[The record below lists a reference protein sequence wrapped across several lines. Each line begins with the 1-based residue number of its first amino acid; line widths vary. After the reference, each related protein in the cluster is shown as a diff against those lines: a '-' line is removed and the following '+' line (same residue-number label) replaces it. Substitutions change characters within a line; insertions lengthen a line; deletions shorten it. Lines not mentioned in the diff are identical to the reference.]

1 MKLFSSTRWVNFL
14 SLLPGTNL
22 SILVISIAFLR
33 FYDERDFTILGI
45 ITDSRSW
52 SNRLTLAALIF
63 ALANFGIEWNRRNRE
78 TDRLARTEQRRIEEE
93 QRRIEEEQRKIEEEQ
108 RRIEAEK
115 QSARRTRIEIERD
128 IAFLNFLVDSSDEN
142 RLKLRQMLEIL
153 QIYQDEI

>member
-1 MKLFSSTRWVNFL
+1 MKLFSSVRWVNFL
-14 SLLPGTNL
+14 SLLPGTTL

-52 SNRLTLAALIF
+52 SNRLTLAALVF

-93 QRRIEEEQRKIEEEQ
+93 QRRIEEE
-108 RRIEAEK
+108 K

-142 RLKLRQMLEIL
+142 RQKLRQVLEIL
-153 QIYQDEI
+153 QIYQNEI

>member
-14 SLLPGTNL
+14 SLLPGTTL

-33 FYDERDFTILGI
+33 FYDERDFTFLGI

-78 TDRLARTEQRRIEEE
+78 TDRLACTEQRRVEEE
-93 QRRIEEEQRKIEEEQ
+93 QRRIEEEQ

-142 RLKLRQMLEIL
+142 RLKLQQILEIL

>member
-1 MKLFSSTRWVNFL
+1 MKLSSSTRWVNFL
-14 SLLPGTNL
+14 SLLPGTTL

-33 FYDERDFTILGI
+33 FYDERDFTFLGI
-45 ITDSRSW
+45 ITEPRNW
-52 SNRLTLAALIF
+52 SNRLTLAALVF

-78 TDRLARTEQRRIEEE
+78 TDRLARTEQRRIAEE
-93 QRRIEEEQRKIEEEQ
+93 QQKIEEEQ

-128 IAFLNFLVDSSDEN
+128 IAFLNFLVDSSDKN
-142 RLKLRQMLEIL
+142 RLKLQQMLEIL

>member
-14 SLLPGTNL
+14 SLLPGTTL
-22 SILVISIAFLR
+22 GILVISIAFLR

-78 TDRLARTEQRRIEEE
+78 TDRLACTEQRRIEEE
-93 QRRIEEEQRKIEEEQ
+93 QRRIEEEQQ
-108 RRIEAEK
+108 RIEAEK

-128 IAFLNFLVDSSDEN
+128 IAFLNFLVDSSDEI
-142 RLKLRQMLEIL
+142 RLKIRQMLEIL

>member
-1 MKLFSSTRWVNFL
+1 MKLFSSVRWVNFL
-14 SLLPGTNL
+14 SLLPGTTL

>member
-14 SLLPGTNL
+14 SLLPGTTL

-33 FYDERDFTILGI
+33 FYDETDFTILGI

-52 SNRLTLAALIF
+52 SNRLTLAALVF

-78 TDRLARTEQRRIEEE
+78 TDRLACTEQRRVEEE
-93 QRRIEEEQRKIEEEQ
+93 QRRIEEEQ

-128 IAFLNFLVDSSDEN
+128 IAFLNFLEDSSDEN
-142 RLKLRQMLEIL
+142 RLKLQQILEIL

>member
-1 MKLFSSTRWVNFL
+1 MKLFSSVRWVNFL
-14 SLLPGTNL
+14 SLLPGRTL

-33 FYDERDFTILGI
+33 FYDERDFTFLGT

-93 QRRIEEEQRKIEEEQ
+93 QRRIEEE
-108 RRIEAEK
+108 K

-128 IAFLNFLVDSSDEN
+128 IAFLNFLVDSSDKN
-142 RLKLRQMLEIL
+142 RQKLRQVLEIL

>member
-1 MKLFSSTRWVNFL
+1 M
-14 SLLPGTNL
+14 
-22 SILVISIAFLR
+22 
-33 FYDERDFTILGI
+33 
-45 ITDSRSW
+45 
-52 SNRLTLAALIF
+52 AALVF

-78 TDRLARTEQRRIEEE
+78 TDRMARTEQRRIEEE

>member
-1 MKLFSSTRWVNFL
+1 
-14 SLLPGTNL
+14 
-22 SILVISIAFLR
+22 LR
-33 FYDERDFTILGI
+33 FYDERNFTFLGI

-52 SNRLTLAALIF
+52 INRLTLAALVF

-78 TDRLARTEQRRIEEE
+78 TDRLARTKQRRIEEE
-93 QRRIEEEQRKIEEEQ
+93 QRRIEEEQRKIEEEQRKIAEEQ

-142 RLKLRQMLEIL
+142 RLELRQMLEIL

>member
-1 MKLFSSTRWVNFL
+1 MKLFSSVRWINFL

-78 TDRLARTEQRRIEEE
+78 TDRLACTEQRRVEEE
-93 QRRIEEEQRKIEEEQ
+93 QRRIEEEQ

-128 IAFLNFLVDSSDEN
+128 IAFLNFLVDSSDKN
-142 RLKLRQMLEIL
+142 RQKLRQVLEIL

>member
-1 MKLFSSTRWVNFL
+1 MKLFSSVRWVNFL
-14 SLLPGTNL
+14 SLLPGTTL

-33 FYDERDFTILGI
+33 FYDERDFTFLGT

-78 TDRLARTEQRRIEEE
+78 TDRLACTEQRRIEEE
-93 QRRIEEEQRKIEEEQ
+93 
-108 RRIEAEK
+108 K
-115 QSARRTRIEIERD
+115 QSARRIRIEIERD

>member
-1 MKLFSSTRWVNFL
+1 MKLFSSVRWVNFL
-14 SLLPGTNL
+14 SLLPGRTL

-33 FYDERDFTILGI
+33 FYDERDFTFLGT

-52 SNRLTLAALIF
+52 SNRLTLTALIF

-93 QRRIEEEQRKIEEEQ
+93 QRRIEEDQ
-108 RRIEAEK
+108 RRIEEEK

-128 IAFLNFLVDSSDEN
+128 IAFLNFLVDSSDGTG
-142 RLKLRQMLEIL
+142 IV
-153 QIYQDEI
+153 

>member
-1 MKLFSSTRWVNFL
+1 
-14 SLLPGTNL
+14 
-22 SILVISIAFLR
+22 LR
-33 FYDERDFTILGI
+33 FYDERDFTFLGI

-52 SNRLTLAALIF
+52 SNRLTLAALVF

-78 TDRLARTEQRRIEEE
+78 TDRLACTEQRRIEEE
-93 QRRIEEEQRKIEEEQ
+93 QRRIEEEQ

-128 IAFLNFLVDSSDEN
+128 IAFLNFLVDSSEEN

>member
-128 IAFLNFLVDSSDEN
+128 IAFLNFLVDSSDEI
-142 RLKLRQMLEIL
+142 RLKIRQMLEIL
-153 QIYQDEI
+153 QIYQNEI

>member
-14 SLLPGTNL
+14 SLLPGTTL

-33 FYDERDFTILGI
+33 FYDERDFTFLGI

-52 SNRLTLAALIF
+52 SNRLTLAALVF

-78 TDRLARTEQRRIEEE
+78 TDRLACTEQRRIEEE
-93 QRRIEEEQRKIEEEQ
+93 QRRIEEEQQ
-108 RRIEAEK
+108 RIEAEK

>member
-14 SLLPGTNL
+14 SLLPGTTL

-52 SNRLTLAALIF
+52 SNRLTLAALVF

-78 TDRLARTEQRRIEEE
+78 TDRLACTEQRRIEEE

-142 RLKLRQMLEIL
+142 RFKLRQMLEIL

>member
-1 MKLFSSTRWVNFL
+1 MKLFSSVRWVNFL
-14 SLLPGTNL
+14 SLLPGTTL

-33 FYDERDFTILGI
+33 FYDERDFTFLGT

-93 QRRIEEEQRKIEEEQ
+93 QRRIEEDQ
-108 RRIEAEK
+108 RRIEKEK

-128 IAFLNFLVDSSDEN
+128 IAFLNFLVDSSNKN
-142 RLKLRQMLEIL
+142 RQKLRQVLEIL
-153 QIYQDEI
+153 QIYQNEI

>member
-1 MKLFSSTRWVNFL
+1 MKLFSSVRWINFL
-14 SLLPGTNL
+14 SLLPGTSL

-33 FYDERDFTILGI
+33 FYDERDFTFLGI
-45 ITDSRSW
+45 ITESRNW
-52 SNRLTLAALIF
+52 SNRLTLAALVF

-78 TDRLARTEQRRIEEE
+78 TDRLACTEQRRVEEE
-93 QRRIEEEQRKIEEEQ
+93 QRRIEEEQ

-128 IAFLNFLVDSSDEN
+128 IAFLNFLVDSSDEI
-142 RLKLRQMLEIL
+142 RLKIRQMLEIL

>member
-1 MKLFSSTRWVNFL
+1 M
-14 SLLPGTNL
+14 
-22 SILVISIAFLR
+22 
-33 FYDERDFTILGI
+33 
-45 ITDSRSW
+45 
-52 SNRLTLAALIF
+52 AALVF
-63 ALANFGIEWNRRNRE
+63 TLANFGIEWNLRNRE
-78 TDRLARTEQRRIEEE
+78 TDRLACTEQRRV
-93 QRRIEEEQRKIEEEQ
+93 EEEQ

>member
-1 MKLFSSTRWVNFL
+1 MKLFSSVRWINFL
-14 SLLPGTNL
+14 SLLPGTSL

-33 FYDERDFTILGI
+33 FYDERDFTFLGI
-45 ITDSRSW
+45 ITESRNW
-52 SNRLTLAALIF
+52 SNRLTLAALVF

-78 TDRLARTEQRRIEEE
+78 TDRLACTEQRRVEEE
-93 QRRIEEEQRKIEEEQ
+93 QRRIEEEQ

-142 RLKLRQMLEIL
+142 RLKLQQILEIL

>member
-1 MKLFSSTRWVNFL
+1 MKLFSSVRWVNFL
-14 SLLPGTNL
+14 SLLPGTTL

-33 FYDERDFTILGI
+33 FYDERDFTFLGT

-93 QRRIEEEQRKIEEEQ
+93 QRRIEEE
-108 RRIEAEK
+108 K

-128 IAFLNFLVDSSDEN
+128 IAFLNFLVDSSDKN
-142 RLKLRQMLEIL
+142 RQKLRQVLEIL

>member
-14 SLLPGTNL
+14 SLLPGTTL

-33 FYDERDFTILGI
+33 FYDERDFTFLGI

-52 SNRLTLAALIF
+52 SNRLTLAALVF

-78 TDRLARTEQRRIEEE
+78 TDRLARTEQRRIE
-93 QRRIEEEQRKIEEEQ
+93 
-108 RRIEAEK
+108 AEK
-115 QSARRTRIEIERD
+115 QSARQTRIQIERD
-128 IAFLNFLVDSSDEN
+128 LAFLNFLVDSSDEN
-142 RLKLRQMLEIL
+142 RLKLQQVLEIL

>member
-14 SLLPGTNL
+14 SLLPGTTL

-52 SNRLTLAALIF
+52 SNRLTLAALVF

-78 TDRLARTEQRRIEEE
+78 TDRLACTEQRRIEEE
-93 QRRIEEEQRKIEEEQ
+93 
-108 RRIEAEK
+108 K
-115 QSARRTRIEIERD
+115 QSARRIRIEIERD

-142 RLKLRQMLEIL
+142 RLKLQQILEIL

>member
-14 SLLPGTNL
+14 SLLPGTTL

-33 FYDERDFTILGI
+33 FYDERDFTLLGI

-78 TDRLARTEQRRIEEE
+78 TDRLACTEQRRIEEE
-93 QRRIEEEQRKIEEEQ
+93 QQ
-108 RRIEAEK
+108 RIEAEK

-128 IAFLNFLVDSSDEN
+128 IAFLNFLVDSSDEI
-142 RLKLRQMLEIL
+142 RLKIRQMLEIL
-153 QIYQDEI
+153 QIYQNEI

>member
-14 SLLPGTNL
+14 SLLPGTTL
-22 SILVISIAFLR
+22 SILVISIAFFR
-33 FYDERDFTILGI
+33 FYDERDFTFLGI
-45 ITDSRSW
+45 ITDSRNW
-52 SNRLTLAALIF
+52 SNRLTLAALVF

-78 TDRLARTEQRRIEEE
+78 TDRLACTEQRRVEEE
-93 QRRIEEEQRKIEEEQ
+93 QRRIEEEQ

>member
-93 QRRIEEEQRKIEEEQ
+93 QRRIEEDQ
-108 RRIEAEK
+108 RRIEEEK

-128 IAFLNFLVDSSDEN
+128 IAFLNFLVDSSDKN
-142 RLKLRQMLEIL
+142 RQKLRQVLEIL

>member
-1 MKLFSSTRWVNFL
+1 M
-14 SLLPGTNL
+14 
-22 SILVISIAFLR
+22 
-33 FYDERDFTILGI
+33 
-45 ITDSRSW
+45 
-52 SNRLTLAALIF
+52 AALVF

-78 TDRLARTEQRRIEEE
+78 TDRLACTEQRRVEEE
-93 QRRIEEEQRKIEEEQ
+93 QRRIEEEQ

-142 RLKLRQMLEIL
+142 RLKLQQILEIL

>member
-45 ITDSRSW
+45 ITEARSW
-52 SNRLTLAALIF
+52 SNRLTLAALVF

-93 QRRIEEEQRKIEEEQ
+93 QRRIEEDQ
-108 RRIEAEK
+108 RRIEEEK

>member
-1 MKLFSSTRWVNFL
+1 M
-14 SLLPGTNL
+14 
-22 SILVISIAFLR
+22 
-33 FYDERDFTILGI
+33 
-45 ITDSRSW
+45 
-52 SNRLTLAALIF
+52 AALVF

-78 TDRLARTEQRRIEEE
+78 TDRLART
-93 QRRIEEEQRKIEEEQ
+93 EQ

-128 IAFLNFLVDSSDEN
+128 IAFLNFLVDSSEEN

>member
-14 SLLPGTNL
+14 SLLPGTTL

-33 FYDERDFTILGI
+33 FYDERDFTFLGI

-52 SNRLTLAALIF
+52 SNRLTLAALVF

-78 TDRLARTEQRRIEEE
+78 TDRLACTEQRRIEEE
-93 QRRIEEEQRKIEEEQ
+93 
-108 RRIEAEK
+108 K
-115 QSARRTRIEIERD
+115 QSARRIRIEIERD

-142 RLKLRQMLEIL
+142 RLKLQQILEIL

>member
-1 MKLFSSTRWVNFL
+1 LFSSTRWVNFL
-14 SLLPGTNL
+14 SLLPGTTL
-22 SILVISIAFLR
+22 SILVISIAFLK
-33 FYDERDFTILGI
+33 FYDERDFTFLGI

-52 SNRLTLAALIF
+52 SNRITLAALAF

-93 QRRIEEEQRKIEEEQ
+93 QRKIEEEQRKIEEEQ